1 MLSTLASFVLFFAGP
16 GRCDFRSYKPVHMT
30 DWLPGGIVKRVVPIY
45 PAEAKARG
53 VLGRVDVKTLIN
65 SDGDLIQACGRG
77 PKLLIPA
84 AENAA
89 LKWKFRTPTLTTD
102 KGLIKFPYIE
112 EILSFEFVVEQSKQE
127 SQVVSPG
134 RGRGR

>member
-1 MLSTLASFVLFFAGP
+1 
-16 GRCDFRSYKPVHMT
+16 MT

-102 KGLIKFPYIE
+102 EGLIKFPYIE
-112 EILSFEFVVEQSKQE
+112 EFLSFEFVVEQSNK
-127 SQVVSPG
+127 
-134 RGRGR
+134 RTK